1 VTEWFERWFGEEY
14 LHVYL
19 HHDEEEAERLVG
31 LLAARGWI
39 AGGQRALDLACGGGR
54 HAEALRR
61 RGVRVTGLD
70 LSVLLLGAA
79 QRRGGCCYVRG
90 DMRALPFADGS
101 FDVVL
106 NLFTSFGYFA
116 RDGEH
121 QRVLRAVTR
130 VMRRGARFVLDYL
143 NAPAVRTTLVP
154 HDEQAF
160 GDAVVVQDRSISADG
175 RFVEKSIHL
184 SDDTRTFTE
193 RVRLY
198 ERGELERMVREVGL
212 RPVEVLGDYDG
223 GPHGPGSPRVI
234 LVAEKP

>member
-19 HHDEEEAERLVG
+19 HRDEEEAERLVA

-39 AGGQRALDLACGGGR
+39 APGERVLDLACGGGR

-61 RGVRVTGLD
+61 RGARVTGLD

-79 QRRGGCCYVRG
+79 QRRGGCCFVRG
-90 DMRALPFADGS
+90 DMRSLPFADGA
-101 FDVVL
+101 FDVVV
-106 NLFTSFGYFA
+106 NLFTSFGYFV

-130 VMRRGARFVLDYL
+130 VLRRGGRFVLDYL
-143 NAPAVRTTLVP
+143 NATVVRGALVP
-154 HDEQAF
+154 HDERAF
-160 GDAVVVQDRSISADG
+160 GDAVVVQERSISPDG

-184 SDDTRTFTE
+184 SDDSRTFTE

-198 ERGELERMVREVGL
+198 ERGELERMEREVGL
-212 RPVEVLGDYDG
+212 RPVEALGDYDG
-223 GPHGPGSPRVI
+223 GPHDARSPRLI
-234 LVAEKP
+234 LMAEKP

>member
-14 LHVYL
+14 LHVYP

-39 AGGQRALDLACGGGR
+39 GGGQRVLDLACGGGR

-61 RGVRVTGLD
+61 RGARVTGLD
-70 LSVLLLGAA
+70 LSLLLLGAA

-90 DMRALPFADGS
+90 DMRALPFADGA

-106 NLFTSFGYFA
+106 NLFTSFGYFVK
-116 RDGEH
+116 DGEH

-130 VMRRGARFVLDYL
+130 VLHRGGRFVLDYL
-143 NAPAVRTTLVP
+143 NATAIRAALVP
-154 HDEQAF
+154 RDERAY
-160 GDAVVVQDRSISADG
+160 GDAVVVQERHITPDG

-212 RPVEVLGDYDG
+212 RPVEALGDYAG
-223 GPHGPGSPRVI
+223 APHGPGSPRVI
-234 LVAEKP
+234 LMAEKP

>member
-14 LHVYL
+14 LNVYL
-19 HHDEEEAERLVG
+19 HRDEEEAERLVA

-39 AGGQRALDLACGGGR
+39 AVGERVLDLACGAGR

-61 RGVRVTGLD
+61 RGARVTGLD
-70 LSVLLLGAA
+70 LSGLLLHSAL
-79 QRRGGCCYVRG
+79 RRGGCCYVRG
-90 DMRALPFADGS
+90 DMRSLPFADGA

-106 NLFTSFGYFA
+106 NLFTSFGYFLK
-116 RDGEH
+116 DGEH

-130 VMRRGARFVLDYL
+130 VLRRGGRFVLDYL
-143 NAPAVRTTLVP
+143 NAPAVRTMLVA
-154 HDEQAF
+154 HDERAF
-160 GDAVVVQDRSISADG
+160 GDAVVVQDRSISPDG

-184 SDDTRTFTE
+184 GDDSRTFTE

-198 ERGELERMVREVGL
+198 ERAELERLVREVGL
-212 RPVEVLGDYDG
+212 RPVEALGDYDG

-234 LVAEKP
+234 LMAEKP

>member
-1 VTEWFERWFGEEY
+1 MTEWFERWFGEEY

-19 HHDEEEAERLVG
+19 HRDEEEAERLVE

-39 AGGQRALDLACGGGR
+39 VGGERVLDLACGGGR

-61 RGVRVTGLD
+61 RGARVTGLD
-70 LSVLLLGAA
+70 LSVLMLGAA
-79 QRRGGCCYVRG
+79 RRRGGCCYVRG
-90 DMRALPFADGS
+90 DMRSLPFADGA

-130 VMRRGARFVLDYL
+130 VLRRGGRFVLDYL
-143 NAPAVRTTLVP
+143 NAPAVRATLVP
-154 HDEQAF
+154 HDERSF
-160 GDAVVVQDRSISADG
+160 GDAVVVQERSISPDG
-175 RFVEKSIHL
+175 RFVVKSIHL
-184 SDDTRTFTE
+184 SDDSRTFTE

-198 ERGELERMVREVGL
+198 ERGEVERMMREVGL
-212 RPVEVLGDYDG
+212 GPVEALGDYQG
-223 GPHGPGSPRVI
+223 GPHGAGSPRLI
-234 LVAEKP
+234 LMAEKP

>member
-14 LHVYL
+14 LNVYL
-19 HHDEEEAERLVG
+19 HRDEEEAERLVA

-39 AGGQRALDLACGGGR
+39 GKGERVLDLACGGGR

-70 LSVLLLGAA
+70 LSGLLLHSAL
-79 QRRGGCCYVRG
+79 RRGGCCYVRG
-90 DMRALPFADGS
+90 DMRSLPFADGA

-106 NLFTSFGYFA
+106 NLFTSFGYFVK
-116 RDGEH
+116 DGEH

-130 VMRRGARFVLDYL
+130 VLPRGGRFVLDYL

-154 HDEQAF
+154 HDERAF
-160 GDAVVVQDRSISADG
+160 GDAVVVQDRSISPDG

-184 SDDTRTFTE
+184 GDHGRTFTE

-212 RPVEVLGDYDG
+212 RPVEALGDYDG

-234 LVAEKP
+234 LMAEKP

>member
-19 HHDEEEAERLVG
+19 HRDEDEAERLIG
-31 LLAARGWI
+31 LLVAHGWVR
-39 AGGQRALDLACGGGR
+39 GGQRVLDLACGGGR

-61 RGVRVTGLD
+61 RGARVTGLD

-79 QRRGGCCYVRG
+79 LRRGGCCYVRG
-90 DMRALPFADGS
+90 DMRSLPFADGA

-130 VMRRGARFVLDYL
+130 VLHRGGRFVLDYL
-143 NAPAVRTTLVP
+143 NAPAIRATLVP
-154 HDEQAF
+154 HDERAF
-160 GDAVVVQDRSISADG
+160 GDAVVVQERSISPDG

-184 SDDTRTFTE
+184 SDDSRTFTE

-198 ERGELERMVREVGL
+198 ERGELERMLREVGL
-212 RPVEVLGDYDG
+212 HPLEALGAYDG
-223 GPHGPGSPRVI
+223 EPYSDGSPRLI
-234 LVAEKP
+234 LMAEKP

>member
-19 HHDEEEAERLVG
+19 HRDEEEAERLVG
-31 LLAARGWI
+31 LLAARGWV
-39 AGGQRALDLACGGGR
+39 GGGERVLDLGCGGGR
-54 HAEALRR
+54 HADALRR

-79 QRRGGCCYVRG
+79 LRRGGCCYVRG
-90 DMRALPFADGS
+90 DMRSLPFADGA

-130 VMRRGARFVLDYL
+130 VLRRGGKFVLDFL
-143 NAPAVRTTLVP
+143 NAAAVRATLVP
-154 HDEQAF
+154 RDERAF
-160 GDAVVVQDRSISADG
+160 GDAVVVQERSISPDG

-184 SDDTRTFTE
+184 SDDSRTFTE

-198 ERGELERMVREVGL
+198 DRGELERMLQEAGL
-212 RPVEVLGDYDG
+212 RPVEALGDYDG
-223 GPHGPGSPRVI
+223 GPYGAGSPRLIVM
-234 LVAEKP
+234 AEKP